1 MSIQNLYDHAL
12 KILARTYPTEFLRL
26 GFPNKTVRLT
36 GAQANVELALEID
49 RVDFLHKIELAGT
62 AAYLHIDFQLEH
74 DGDCPRRFFVY
85 NAMLSELNKPT
96 PIITLPVYI
105 RPRVSDPPNSYEV
118 KLDDT
123 VFHKFTY
130 QPILLSRYVE
140 QIRSGE
146 LYVFAPLL
154 PVLTQPMSE
163 ELLIEERQL
172 ILTHEQ
178 DTDRQR
184 TLLTTAIL
192 IAAQSKL
199 FSSDFLWALFKE
211 DKMDLDNPVIAK
223 LFDRAYGE
231 KLAVETQKL
240 KQELQEKL
248 NVAAERLAAAE
259 AAALVARHEAK
270 VEAARHEAEVE
281 AARHEAEAEAARHE
295 AERREAEV
303 AQQWQELML
312 KVLEHRFTAV
322 PVALVRL
329 LQAMKPAQRS
339 LVSDII
345 LDSPDVDACLQALR
359 QLQTA
364 A

>member
-1 MSIQNLYDHAL
+1 
-12 KILARTYPTEFLRL
+12 
-26 GFPNKTVRLT
+26 
-36 GAQANVELALEID
+36 
-49 RVDFLHKIELAGT
+49 
-62 AAYLHIDFQLEH
+62 
-74 DGDCPRRFFVY
+74 
-85 NAMLSELNKPT
+85 MLSELQKPT

-105 RPRVSDPPNSYEV
+105 RPRISDPPNMYEV
-118 KLDDT
+118 KLDET
-123 VFHKFTY
+123 VFHQFTY
-130 QPILLSRYVE
+130 QPIVLSRYVE
-140 QIRSGE
+140 QIRRGD

-172 ILTHEQ
+172 ILTHEK

-231 KLAVETQKL
+231 KLATETQKLAAETQKL

-248 NVAAERLAAAE
+248 AVASERVAAAE
-259 AAALVARHEAK
+259 AAALVARHET
-270 VEAARHEAEVE
+270 EIEVE
-281 AARHEAEAEAARHE
+281 AIRREEAA
-295 AERREAEV
+295 RREAEMT
-303 AQQWQELML
+303 QQWQALML

-322 PVALVRL
+322 PVALVLL
-329 LQAMKPAQRS
+329 LQAVKPAQRS

-345 LDSPDVDACLQALR
+345 LDSSDVDGCLQALR
-359 QLQTA
+359 QLQTTV
-364 A
+364 